1 MSRVAGEVRLA
12 GRYDAAII
20 VGRTRVFVIIILQ
33 RRVIR
38 LGEHKRIRQLGG
50 KRGWKIVNVV
60 SREREEWWSLSG
72 ILSAAGIFELVYIYL
87 KFNISGEMVRDGYQG
102 FIYSKFETLK
112 TWCIPSPRN
121 FVQPVFRSINSRV
134 ECVYRVVSKKL
145 LCRLIL
151 GN

>member
-38 LGEHKRIRQLGG
+38 LSEHKRIRQLGG

-112 TWCIPSPRN
+112 T
-121 FVQPVFRSINSRV
+121 
-134 ECVYRVVSKKL
+134 
-145 LCRLIL
+145 
-151 GN
+151 

>member
-72 ILSAAGIFELVYIYL
+72 ILSAAGIFELVYI
-87 KFNISGEMVRDGYQG
+87 
-102 FIYSKFETLK
+102 FE
-112 TWCIPSPRN
+112 I
-121 FVQPVFRSINSRV
+121 
-134 ECVYRVVSKKL
+134 
-145 LCRLIL
+145 
-151 GN
+151 